1 MRPAPPVGRTPP
13 TQEESDSNPRAERNR
28 PPKAAVFHNSA
39 VQSKVCIPPVSPGNS
54 TIPPRS
60 LRPRKSHR
68 SREENFGKNFGEVFS
83 KIHPDPIYPFLN
95 LDFSNQ
101 LSANHEPTT
110 HSAVL
115 ACRAADSLRILFEFL
130 KGSVEI
136 RGHPKALTFLGAE
149 PWLIQCTVGADYLK
163 SAKARPEAAA
173 GKKTSV
179 KISVKTTPIAT
190 PIRFMQLVRQ
200 NPENSQSGLAKIHL
214 LL

>member
-1 MRPAPPVGRTPP
+1 MEDGRDRRLQFLVLGSQPLC
-13 TQEESDSNPRAERNR
+13 A
-28 PPKAAVFHNSA
+28 SA
-39 VQSKVCIPPVSPGNS
+39 
-54 TIPPRS
+54 
-60 LRPRKSHR
+60 
-68 SREENFGKNFGEVFS
+68 SRRENFATRRAVLR
-83 KIHPDPIYPFLN
+83 FLN
-95 LDFSNQ
+95 PKFSNQ